1 MRSRIAAG
9 FAWLWRYAVAAL
21 ILRYSK
27 KRTLRRDREIPAS
40 PRAEVWTAA
49 LLFGASLAGLAFVA
63 IYVFDDA
70 NTQLL
75 GLSIAVALALVAA
88 ALILA
93 AALVVPQE
101 TLEEPRPDFATDDTV
116 PSSNGVDGPKT
127 QAGLEFSAHQQ
138 EDVEEAALTLR
149 EGVDGVTRRR
159 LLGAAGAAAGVGLG
173 AAALAPLASLGPA
186 VGDRLS
192 ASPWKDGVR
201 LVEENGMPVKAAD
214 LEVGS
219 FLTAF
224 AKGADK
230 ENIAASL
237 AIVRVKPEELELPED
252 RADWA
257 PEGILAFSKI
267 CTHAQCA
274 ISLFRYPLFAE
285 RSPGPALV
293 CPCHYST
300 FNVLDGGERIFGPAV
315 RPLPQLPLR
324 IEDGFLV
331 AAGPFSGAVGASWG
345 RVKEED

>member
-1 MRSRIAAG
+1 MRARILAVL
-9 FAWLWRYAVAAL
+9 AWVWRYALAGLVL
-21 ILRYSK
+21 LFSRS
-27 KRTLRRDREIPAS
+27 RTVSRERELPAS
-40 PRAEVWTAA
+40 TQAETLTAA
-49 LLFGASLAGLAFVA
+49 LLFAAGLAGLAFVV
-63 IYVFDDA
+63 IYAFDDA
-70 NTQLL
+70 DTQLL
-75 GLSIAVALALVAA
+75 GLSIAVAMALVAA

-93 AALVVPQE
+93 AARVVPQE
-101 TLEEPRPDFATDDTV
+101 TLEEERPAFAD
-116 PSSNGVDGPKT
+116 PGPGGDG
-127 QAGLEFSAHQQ
+127 
-138 EDVEEAALTLR
+138 VEEAALTVR

-159 LLGAAGAAAGVGLG
+159 LLKAAGGAAGVGIG

-186 VGDRLS
+186 VGDRLG
-192 ASPWKDGVR
+192 ASPWKEGVR

-224 AKGADK
+224 AQGADK
-230 ENIAASL
+230 EQLATSL
-237 AIVRVKPEELELPED
+237 AVVRVKPDELELPAD

-274 ISLFRYPLFAE
+274 ISLFRYPAFAE

-324 IEDGFLV
+324 VEDGELV
-331 AAGPFSGAVGASWG
+331 AAGPLSGAVGASWG
-345 RVKEED
+345 RVREEE

>member
-1 MRSRIAAG
+1 MRRRIGTG
-9 FAWLWRYAVAAL
+9 FVWVGRYLVAAVVL
-21 ILRYSK
+21 LFSK
-27 KRTLRRDREIPAS
+27 RRTARREVELPAD
-40 PRAEVWTAA
+40 PRAETLTAL

-63 IYVFDDA
+63 IYAFDDA

-93 AALVVPQE
+93 ASLVVPQE
-101 TLEEPRPDFATDDTV
+101 TLEEPRPPFADPDTDSQR
-116 PSSNGVDGPKT
+116 PDG
-127 QAGLEFSAHQQ
+127 
-138 EDVEEAALTLR
+138 VEEAALTVR
-149 EGVDGVTRRR
+149 EGGDGVTRRR
-159 LLGAAGAAAGVGLG
+159 LLKAAGGAAGVGIG
-173 AAALAPLASLGPA
+173 AAALVPLASLGPA
-186 VGDRLS
+186 VGDRLG

-224 AKGADK
+224 AQGADK
-230 ENIAASL
+230 EQLATSL
-237 AIVRVKPEELELPED
+237 VVVRVKPEELELPAD

-257 PEGILAFSKI
+257 PEGLLAFSKI

-274 ISLFRYPLFAE
+274 ISLFRYPAFAE

-315 RPLPQLPLR
+315 RALPQLPLR

-345 RVKEED
+345 RVREES

>member
-1 MRSRIAAG
+1 MRARVAAV
-9 FAWLWRYAVAAL
+9 FAWLWRYLVAGVV
-21 ILRYSK
+21 LRVSK
-27 KRTLRRDREIPAS
+27 KRTVRREVELPAN
-40 PRAEVWTAA
+40 PKAETWTAA
-49 LLFGASLAGLAFVA
+49 LLFAAALAGLAFVA
-63 IYVFDDA
+63 IYAFDDA
-70 NTQLL
+70 DTQLL
-75 GLSIAVALALVAA
+75 GLSIAVALGLVAA

-93 AALVVPQE
+93 ASLVVPQE
-101 TLEEPRPDFATDDTV
+101 TLEEPRPPFAD
-116 PSSNGVDGPKT
+116 VDGPKS
-127 QAGLEFSAHQQ
+127 ADNERFSAHQRG
-138 EDVEEAALTLR
+138 DPVEEAALTFR
-149 EGVDGVTRRR
+149 EGSDGVTRRR
-159 LLGAAGAAAGVGLG
+159 LLKAAGGAAGVGIG

-186 VGDRLS
+186 VGDRLG

-224 AKGADK
+224 AEGADK
-230 ENIAASL
+230 EQLATSL
-237 AIVRVKPEELELPED
+237 AVVRVKSEELELPED
-252 RADWA
+252 RAGWA
-257 PEGILAFSKI
+257 PAGILAFSKI

-274 ISLFRYPLFAE
+274 ISLFRYPAFAE

-324 IEDGFLV
+324 IEGGFLI

-345 RVKEED
+345 RVREEE

>member
-9 FAWLWRYAVAAL
+9 FAWLWRYALAAL

-101 TLEEPRPDFATDDTV
+101 TLEEPRPPFAKD
-116 PSSNGVDGPKT
+116 VDGPKT
-127 QAGLEFSAHQQ
+127 KRRGEFSAHQQ
-138 EDVEEAALTLR
+138 EEVEEAALTLR

-159 LLGAAGAAAGVGLG
+159 LLGAAGAAAGVGIG

-186 VGDRLS
+186 VGDRLG

-224 AKGADK
+224 AQGADK
-230 ENIAASL
+230 EQLATSL
-237 AIVRVKPEELELPED
+237 AVVRVKPEELELPED

-315 RPLPQLPLR
+315 RALPQLPLR
-324 IEDGFLV
+324 IEDGYLV

>member
-1 MRSRIAAG
+1 MGRLTTVVVWI
-9 FAWLWRYAVAAL
+9 WRYALAAVVL
-21 ILRYSK
+21 LFSRR
-27 KRTLRRDREIPAS
+27 RTVQRERELPAS
-40 PRAEVWTAA
+40 TRAETWTAA
-49 LLFGASLAGLAFVA
+49 LLFAAALAGLAFVA
-63 IYVFDDA
+63 IYAFDDA

-75 GLSIAVALALVAA
+75 GLSIAVGLALVAA

-93 AALVVPQE
+93 AAQVVPQE
-101 TLEEPRPDFATDDTV
+101 TLEEPRPPFA
-116 PSSNGVDGPKT
+116 SVDGPKT
-127 QAGLEFSAHQQ
+127 GDIGGFSAHQQ
-138 EDVEEAALTLR
+138 AEPVEEAALTLR

-159 LLGAAGAAAGVGLG
+159 LLKAAGGAAGVGIG

-186 VGDRLS
+186 VGDRLG

-224 AKGADK
+224 AQGADK
-230 ENIAASL
+230 EQLATSL
-237 AIVRVKPEELELPED
+237 AVVRVKPEELELPED

-274 ISLFRYPLFAE
+274 ISLFRYPAFAE

-315 RPLPQLPLR
+315 RALPQLPLR
-324 IEDGFLV
+324 IEDGELV

-345 RVKEED
+345 RVREEE

>member
-1 MRSRIAAG
+1 MKN
-9 FAWLWRYAVAAL
+9 LWRWVVAGVV
-21 ILRYSK
+21 LRFSK
-27 KRTLRRDREIPAS
+27 RRTVYRERELPAS
-40 PRAEVWTAA
+40 TRAETWTAA
-49 LLFGASLAGLAFVA
+49 LLFSASLAGLAFVA
-63 IYVFDDA
+63 IYAFDDA

-75 GLSIAVALALVAA
+75 GLSIGVALALVAA

-93 AALVVPQE
+93 ASLVVPQE
-101 TLEEPRPDFATDDTV
+101 TLEEKRPPFAHPDD
-116 PSSNGVDGPKT
+116 VDGPKNHDIR
-127 QAGLEFSAHQQ
+127 GFSAHRR
-138 EDVEEAALTLR
+138 EGVEGAALVVR

-173 AAALAPLASLGPA
+173 AAALVPLASLGPA

-201 LVEENGMPVKAAD
+201 LVEENGMAVKAED

-224 AKGADK
+224 ADGADK
-230 ENIAASL
+230 EQLATSL
-237 AIVRVKPEELELPED
+237 VVVRVKPEELELPED

-300 FNVLDGGERIFGPAV
+300 FNVLDGGQRIFGPAV

-324 IEDGFLV
+324 IEAGVLV
-331 AAGPFSGAVGASWG
+331 AAGPLSGAVGASWG
-345 RVKEED
+345 RVREES

>member
-1 MRSRIAAG
+1 MKTI
-9 FAWLWRYAVAAL
+9 WRYLVAG
-21 ILRYSK
+21 IVLRFSK
-27 KRTLRRDREIPAS
+27 KRTVLRDRELPADA
-40 PRAEVWTAA
+40 RAETWTAG
-49 LLFGASLAGLAFVA
+49 LLFAAALAALAFVA
-63 IYVFDDA
+63 IYAFDDA

-75 GLSIAVALALVAA
+75 GLSIAAALACVAA

-93 AALVVPQE
+93 ASLVVPQE
-101 TLEEPRPDFATDDTV
+101 TLEEPRPQFARPDD
-116 PSSNGVDGPKT
+116 VDGPETSHIGK
-127 QAGLEFSAHQQ
+127 FSAHRR
-138 EDVEEAALTLR
+138 EEVEEAALTLR
-149 EGVDGVTRRR
+149 EGSEGVTRRR
-159 LLGAAGAAAGVGLG
+159 LLKAAGGAAGVGIG

-186 VGDRLS
+186 VGDRLG

-224 AKGADK
+224 AQGADK
-230 ENIAASL
+230 EQLATSL
-237 AIVRVKPEELELPED
+237 VVVRVRPEELELPEE

-274 ISLFRYPLFAE
+274 ISLFRYPLYAE

-315 RPLPQLPLR
+315 RALPQLPLR
-324 IEDGFLV
+324 IEGGLLV

-345 RVKEED
+345 RIREEG

>member
-1 MRSRIAAG
+1 MKNIWRWVVAGVVLRFSR
-9 FAWLWRYAVAAL
+9 
-21 ILRYSK
+21 
-27 KRTLRRDREIPAS
+27 KRTVHRDRELPAS
-40 PRAEVWTAA
+40 TRAETWTA
-49 LLFGASLAGLAFVA
+49 LVLFAAALAGLAFVA
-63 IYVFDDA
+63 VYAFDDA

-75 GLSIAVALALVAA
+75 GLSIGVALALIAA

-101 TLEEPRPDFATDDTV
+101 TLEEPRPDFAQPDD
-116 PSSNGVDGPKT
+116 VDGPKNHDIR
-127 QAGLEFSAHQQ
+127 GFSAHQQ
-138 EDVEEAALTLR
+138 ERVEEATLTVR

-159 LLGAAGAAAGVGLG
+159 LLGAAAAAAGVGLG
-173 AAALAPLASLGPA
+173 AAALVPLASLGPA
-186 VGDRLS
+186 VGGRLA

-201 LVEENGMPVKAAD
+201 LVEENGVPVKSAD

-224 AKGADK
+224 AEGADK
-230 ENIAASL
+230 EQLATSL
-237 AIVRVKPEELELPED
+237 VVVRVQPGELELPAE

-300 FNVLDGGERIFGPAV
+300 FNVLDGGQRIFGPAV

-324 IEDGFLV
+324 IEAGILV
-331 AAGPFSGAVGASWG
+331 AAGPLSGAVGASWG
-345 RVKEED
+345 RVKEES

>member
-1 MRSRIAAG
+1 MRARVAAV
-9 FAWLWRYAVAAL
+9 FAWLWRYLVAGVV
-21 ILRYSK
+21 LRVSK
-27 KRTLRRDREIPAS
+27 KRTARREVELPAN
-40 PRAEVWTAA
+40 PKAETWTAA
-49 LLFGASLAGLAFVA
+49 LLFAAALAGLAFVA
-63 IYVFDDA
+63 IYAFDDA
-70 NTQLL
+70 DTQLL
-75 GLSIAVALALVAA
+75 GLSIAVALGLVAA

-93 AALVVPQE
+93 ASLVVPQE
-101 TLEEPRPDFATDDTV
+101 TLEEPRPPFAD
-116 PSSNGVDGPKT
+116 VDGPKS
-127 QAGLEFSAHQQ
+127 ADNERFSAHQQ
-138 EDVEEAALTLR
+138 GDPVEEAALTFR
-149 EGVDGVTRRR
+149 EGSDGVTRRR
-159 LLGAAGAAAGVGLG
+159 LLKAAGGAAGVGIG

-186 VGDRLS
+186 VGDRLG

-224 AKGADK
+224 AEGADK
-230 ENIAASL
+230 EQLATSL
-237 AIVRVKPEELELPED
+237 AVVRVKPGELELPAD

-274 ISLFRYPLFAE
+274 ISLFRYPAFAE

-324 IEDGFLV
+324 IEGGFLV
-331 AAGPFSGAVGASWG
+331 AGGPFSGAVGASWG
-345 RVKEED
+345 RVREEE

>member
-1 MRSRIAAG
+1 MRARIATA
-9 FAWLWRYAVAAL
+9 FTWVWRYLLAAI
-21 ILRYSK
+21 ILRFSR
-27 KRTLRRDREIPAS
+27 KRTVRREVELPANT
-40 PRAEVWTAA
+40 RAEAWTAA
-49 LLFGASLAGLAFVA
+49 LLFAASLAGLAFVA
-63 IYVFDDA
+63 IYAFDDA

-93 AALVVPQE
+93 AAQVVPQE
-101 TLEEPRPDFATDDTV
+101 TLEEPRPSFADPDD
-116 PSSNGVDGPKT
+116 VDGPKT
-127 QAGLEFSAHQQ
+127 GDIGGFSAHRRD
-138 EDVEEAALTLR
+138 DVEEAALTFR
-149 EGVDGVTRRR
+149 EGSDGVTRRR
-159 LLGAAGAAAGVGLG
+159 LLKAAGGAAGIGIG

-186 VGDRLS
+186 VGDRLG

-214 LEVGS
+214 LEIGS

-224 AKGADK
+224 AQGADK
-230 ENIAASL
+230 EQLATSL
-237 AIVRVKPEELELPED
+237 VVVRVKPEELELPED

-274 ISLFRYPLFAE
+274 ISLFRYPAFAE

-324 IEDGFLV
+324 IEDGALV

-345 RVKEED
+345 RVREEE

>member
-1 MRSRIAAG
+1 MK
-9 FAWLWRYAVAAL
+9 LWRYLVAGVV
-21 ILRYSK
+21 LRFSK
-27 KRTLRRDREIPAS
+27 KRTVHREAELPAS
-40 PRAEVWTAA
+40 PRAETWTAA
-49 LLFGASLAGLAFVA
+49 LLFAAALAGLAFVA
-63 IYVFDDA
+63 IYAFDDA

-75 GLSIAVALALVAA
+75 GLSIAVALALIAA

-93 AALVVPQE
+93 AAHVVPQE
-101 TLEEPRPDFATDDTV
+101 TLEEKRPQFAQTR
-116 PSSNGVDGPKT
+116 
-127 QAGLEFSAHQQ
+127 QQ
-138 EDVEEAALTLR
+138 EGVEEAALTLR
-149 EGVDGVTRRR
+149 EGVDGVTRRW
-159 LLGAAGAAAGVGLG
+159 LLTAAGGAAGVGLG

-192 ASPWKDGVR
+192 ASPWKDGVA
-201 LVEENGMPVKAAD
+201 LVEENGMAVKAAD

-224 AKGADK
+224 AQGADK
-230 ENIAASL
+230 EQLATSL
-237 AIVRVKPEELELPED
+237 VVVRVKPEELELPAD

-257 PEGILAFSKI
+257 PAGILAFSKI

-300 FNVLDGGERIFGPAV
+300 FDVLNGGERVFGPAV

-324 IEDGFLV
+324 IVDGALV
-331 AAGPFSGAVGASWG
+331 AAGPLSGPVGASWG
-345 RVKEED
+345 RVREES

>member
-1 MRSRIAAG
+1 VKTI
-9 FAWLWRYAVAAL
+9 WRYLVAGVL
-21 ILRYSK
+21 LRFSK
-27 KRTLRRDREIPAS
+27 KRTVRRDRELPAS
-40 PRAEVWTAA
+40 TRAETWTAI
-49 LLFGASLAGLAFVA
+49 LLFAAALAGLAFVA
-63 IYVFDDA
+63 IYAFDEAD
-70 NTQLL
+70 TQLL
-75 GLSIAVALALVAA
+75 GLSIAVALALIAA

-93 AALVVPQE
+93 ASLVVPQE
-101 TLEEPRPDFATDDTV
+101 TLEEERPRFAQ
-116 PSSNGVDGPKT
+116 PEPEPE
-127 QAGLEFSAHQQ
+127 A
-138 EDVEEAALTLR
+138 DVEDATLTVR
-149 EGVDGVTRRR
+149 EGVDGVTRRK
-159 LLGAAGAAAGVGLG
+159 LLGTAGAAAGVGLG
-173 AAALAPLASLGPA
+173 AAALVPLASLGPA
-186 VGDRLS
+186 VGDRYE

-201 LVEENGMPVKAAD
+201 LVEENGMAVKGSD

-224 AKGADK
+224 AEGADK
-230 ENIAASL
+230 EQLATSL
-237 AIVRVKPEELELPED
+237 AVVRVRPEELELPQD

-324 IEDGFLV
+324 IEGGMLI
-331 AAGPFSGAVGASWG
+331 AAGPLSGEVGASWG
-345 RVKEED
+345 RVKEEG

>member
-1 MRSRIAAG
+1 MRTA
-9 FAWLWRYAVAAL
+9 LRYLVAAIVFL
-21 ILRYSK
+21 LS
-27 KRTLRRDREIPAS
+27 RRRRASAPEATPGPPRHARELPAS
-40 PRAEVWTAA
+40 PRAEVWTAT
-49 LLFGASLAGLAFVA
+49 LLFVAALGGVAFVA
-63 IYVFDDA
+63 VYAFDDA

-75 GLSIAVALALVAA
+75 GLSIAVALASIAV

-93 AALVVPQE
+93 AAMVVPQE
-101 TLEEPRPDFATDDTV
+101 TLEEARPVFADPEQADTA
-116 PSSNGVDGPKT
+116 D
-127 QAGLEFSAHQQ
+127 
-138 EDVEEAALTLR
+138 EDEGGEDAARTLR

-159 LLGAAGAAAGVGLG
+159 LLGTAGAAAGIGLG
-173 AAALAPLASLGPA
+173 AAALVPLASLGPA
-186 VGDRLS
+186 VGDRLA
-192 ASPWKDGVR
+192 ASPWKDGVP
-201 LVEENGMPVKAAD
+201 LVEENGMAVKASD

-224 AKGADK
+224 AKGVDK
-230 ENIAASL
+230 EELAASL
-237 AIVRVKPEELELPED
+237 AVVRVRTEELELPQD

-274 ISLFRYPLFAE
+274 ISLFRYPLFRE

-324 IEDGFLV
+324 IEDGALV
-331 AAGPFSGAVGASWG
+331 AAGPLSGAVGASWG
-345 RVKEED
+345 RVREEG

>member
-1 MRSRIAAG
+1 VKTI
-9 FAWLWRYAVAAL
+9 WRYLLAGIV
-21 ILRYSK
+21 LRYSK
-27 KRTLRRDREIPAS
+27 KRTVRRDRELPANA
-40 PRAEVWTAA
+40 RAETWTAA
-49 LLFGASLAGLAFVA
+49 LLFAAALAALAFVA
-63 IYVFDDA
+63 IYAFDDA

-93 AALVVPQE
+93 ASLVVPQE
-101 TLEEPRPDFATDDTV
+101 TLEEKRPQFADPDD
-116 PSSNGVDGPKT
+116 VDGPKT
-127 QAGLEFSAHQQ
+127 RHIGEFSAHQQ
-138 EDVEEAALTLR
+138 EGVEETALTLR
-149 EGVDGVTRRR
+149 EGSDGVTRRR
-159 LLGAAGAAAGVGLG
+159 LLKAAGGAAGVGIG

-186 VGDRLS
+186 VGDRLG

-201 LVEENGMPVKAAD
+201 LVEENGMPVKADD

-224 AKGADK
+224 AQGADK
-230 ENIAASL
+230 EQLATSL
-237 AIVRVKPEELELPED
+237 AVVRVQPEELELPED

-315 RPLPQLPLR
+315 RALPQLPLR
-324 IEDGFLV
+324 VEDGYLV

-345 RVKEED
+345 RVREEE

>member
-1 MRSRIAAG
+1 MRARLGAAV
-9 FAWLWRYAVAAL
+9 AWVWRYLLAAVV
-21 ILRYSK
+21 LRYST
-27 KRTLRRDREIPAS
+27 KRTVRRDRELPAS
-40 PRAEVWTAA
+40 TSAETWTAI
-49 LLFGASLAGLAFVA
+49 LLFAAALAALAFVA
-63 IYVFDDA
+63 IYAFDDA

-75 GLSIAVALALVAA
+75 GLSIAVALALIAA

-93 AALVVPQE
+93 ASSVVPQE
-101 TLEEPRPDFATDDTV
+101 TLEEPRPEFTD
-116 PSSNGVDGPKT
+116 VDGPKT
-127 QAGLEFSAHQQ
+127 QDSLEFSAHQR
-138 EDVEEAALTLR
+138 EGVEGAALTLR
-149 EGVDGVTRRR
+149 EGSDGVTRRR
-159 LLGAAGAAAGVGLG
+159 LLKAAGGAAGVGLG

-186 VGDRLS
+186 VGDRLD

-201 LVEENGMPVKAAD
+201 LVEENGMPAKAAD

-224 AKGADK
+224 ADGADK
-230 ENIAASL
+230 EQLASSL
-237 AIVRVKPEELELPED
+237 AVVRVRPEELELPED

-324 IEDGFLV
+324 IEGGILV
-331 AAGPFSGAVGASWG
+331 AAGPLSGAVGASWG
-345 RVKEED
+345 RVKEEP

>member
-1 MRSRIAAG
+1 MKTI
-9 FAWLWRYAVAAL
+9 WRYLVAGV
-21 ILRYSK
+21 ILRFSK
-27 KRTLRRDREIPAS
+27 KRTVRRERELPAS
-40 PRAEVWTAA
+40 TKAETWTAI
-49 LLFGASLAGLAFVA
+49 LLFGAALAALAFVA
-63 IYVFDDA
+63 IYAFADA

-75 GLSIAVALALVAA
+75 GLSIAIALALIAA

-93 AALVVPQE
+93 ASLVVPQE
-101 TLEEPRPDFATDDTV
+101 TLEEPRPDFAQPKDD
-116 PSSNGVDGPKT
+116 VDGPKT
-127 QAGLEFSAHQQ
+127 QAGLEFSAHQP
-138 EDVEEAALTLR
+138 VEEAALTLR
-149 EGVDGVTRRR
+149 EGTDGVTRRR
-159 LLGAAGAAAGVGLG
+159 LLGTAGAAAGVGLG
-173 AAALAPLASLGPA
+173 AAALVPLASLGPA
-186 VGDRLS
+186 VGDRY
-192 ASPWKDGVR
+192 ADSPWKDGVS
-201 LVEENGMPVKAAD
+201 LVEENGMAVKVED

-230 ENIAASL
+230 EELATSL
-237 AIVRVKPEELELPED
+237 AVVRVRPEELELPED

-285 RSPGPALV
+285 KSPGPALV

-324 IEDGFLV
+324 IEDGKLV
-331 AAGPFSGAVGASWG
+331 AAGPLSGEVGASWG
-345 RVKEED
+345 RVREED

>member
-9 FAWLWRYAVAAL
+9 FAWLWRYALAAL

-40 PRAEVWTAA
+40 PRAETWTAA

-75 GLSIAVALALVAA
+75 GLSIAVGLALVAA

-93 AALVVPQE
+93 ASLVVPQE
-101 TLEEPRPDFATDDTV
+101 TLEEPRPQFADPDD
-116 PSSNGVDGPKT
+116 VDGPKT
-127 QAGLEFSAHQQ
+127 QAGREFSAHQQ
-138 EDVEEAALTLR
+138 DGVEEAALTLR

-159 LLGAAGAAAGVGLG
+159 LLGAAGAAAGVGIG

-186 VGDRLS
+186 VGDRLG

-224 AKGADK
+224 AQGADK
-230 ENIAASL
+230 EQLATSL
-237 AIVRVKPEELELPED
+237 AVVRVKPEELELPED

-315 RPLPQLPLR
+315 RALPQLPLR

-345 RVKEED
+345 RVEEED

>member
-1 MRSRIAAG
+1 VKRI
-9 FAWLWRYAVAAL
+9 WRYLVAGVL
-21 ILRYSK
+21 LRFSQ
-27 KRTLRRDREIPAS
+27 KRTVRRDRELPAS
-40 PRAEVWTAA
+40 TRAETWTAI
-49 LLFGASLAGLAFVA
+49 LLFAAALAGLAFVA
-63 IYVFDDA
+63 IYAFDEAD
-70 NTQLL
+70 TQLL
-75 GLSIAVALALVAA
+75 GLSIAVALALIAA

-93 AALVVPQE
+93 ASLVVPQE
-101 TLEEPRPDFATDDTV
+101 TLEERRPRFAR
-116 PSSNGVDGPKT
+116 PEPEPEPE
-127 QAGLEFSAHQQ
+127 A
-138 EDVEEAALTLR
+138 DVEDATLTVR
-149 EGVDGVTRRR
+149 EGVDGVTRRK
-159 LLGAAGAAAGVGLG
+159 LLGTAGAAAGVGLG
-173 AAALAPLASLGPA
+173 AAALVPLASLGPA
-186 VGDRLS
+186 VGARYK

-201 LVEENGMPVKAAD
+201 LVEENGIAVKASD

-224 AKGADK
+224 AEGADK
-230 ENIAASL
+230 EQLATSL
-237 AIVRVKPEELELPED
+237 AVVRVRPEELELPQA

-324 IEDGFLV
+324 IEGGVLV
-331 AAGPFSGAVGASWG
+331 AAGPLSGEVGASWG
-345 RVKEED
+345 RVKEEG

>member
-1 MRSRIAAG
+1 MRARAA
-9 FAWLWRYAVAAL
+9 AALVWIWRYLLAGMVL
-21 ILRYSK
+21 LFSRR
-27 KRTLRRDREIPAS
+27 RTVRREVELPAN
-40 PRAEVWTAA
+40 PRAETLTAA
-49 LLFGASLAGLAFVA
+49 LLFGASLAGLSFVA
-63 IYVFDDA
+63 IYAFDDA
-70 NTQLL
+70 DTQLL
-75 GLSIAVALALVAA
+75 GLSIAVALGLLAA

-93 AALVVPQE
+93 AARVVPQE
-101 TLEEPRPDFATDDTV
+101 TLEEERPHFADPDD
-116 PSSNGVDGPKT
+116 VDGPK
-127 QAGLEFSAHQQ
+127 Q
-138 EDVEEAALTLR
+138 DPVEEAALTLR
-149 EGVDGVTRRR
+149 EGSDGVTRRR
-159 LLGAAGAAAGVGLG
+159 LLKAAGGAAGIGIG

-186 VGDRLS
+186 VGDRLG

-201 LVEENGMPVKAAD
+201 LVEENGMPVRAAD

-224 AKGADK
+224 AQGADK
-230 ENIAASL
+230 EELAASL
-237 AIVRVKPEELELPED
+237 AVVRVRPDELELPAD

-324 IEDGFLV
+324 IEDGHLL
-331 AAGPFSGAVGASWG
+331 AAGPLSGPVGASWG
-345 RVKEED
+345 RVREEG

>member
-1 MRSRIAAG
+1 
-9 FAWLWRYAVAAL
+9 
-21 ILRYSK
+21 
-27 KRTLRRDREIPAS
+27 
-40 PRAEVWTAA
+40 
-49 LLFGASLAGLAFVA
+49 
-63 IYVFDDA
+63 
-70 NTQLL
+70 
-75 GLSIAVALALVAA
+75 
-88 ALILA
+88 
-93 AALVVPQE
+93 
-101 TLEEPRPDFATDDTV
+101 
-116 PSSNGVDGPKT
+116 
-127 QAGLEFSAHQQ
+127 
-138 EDVEEAALTLR
+138 VEGAALTVR

-159 LLGAAGAAAGVGLG
+159 LLGAAGAAAGVGIG

-186 VGDRLS
+186 VGDRLG
-192 ASPWKDGVR
+192 ASPWHEGVR
-201 LVEENGMPVKAAD
+201 LVEENGMPVKADD

-224 AKGADK
+224 AAGADK
-230 ENIAASL
+230 EALATSL
-237 AIVRVKPEELELPED
+237 AVVRVRPEELELPAD

-324 IEDGFLV
+324 IDGGELV
-331 AAGPFSGAVGASWG
+331 AAGPLSGAVGASWG
-345 RVKEED
+345 RVKEEG